1 MVNKIVLII
10 GSLSAIILFGFLL
23 LPISIPFLSEPVSS
37 EQLTE
42 ISNILDIPEQEL
54 LDSQSS
60 SLIYNYVRIDNE
72 PDFLI
77 PIIIDGSDEVVNNV
91 EVSLDVL
98 ELEQVV
104 PLSLE
109 LIRTITFD
117 DGTTDIENIN
127 AFELNTVTVPLFD
140 FVAIN
145 NDFRSI
151 GNGKLE
157 LNVSVDIDNEIHQSQ
172 SKFIIK
178 FDGKVIDTIDKTYS
192 NSDVKNGKLV
202 ILDKLINLK
211 PLLATKGNG
220 VYTVEVIM
228 DKFFIINTDHSRDY
242 AEAVETIYTFDIEKS
257 DVKSIKKDEHGNL
270 SKVFDSD
277 ATISVSANAQSVGV
291 TICLNN
297 YKGGGCANTYSDSGT
312 IPAPALGSVT
322 ITDVS
327 TGKVVASKPPMG
339 AGYCGRDQYGN
350 TGFGYSTLSGA
361 LTQCGKG
368 SAGGGGSLGF
378 SAQRGESYRVT
389 VSDPSASWVI
399 DVPETGGAYNYS
411 CVDAKSAVD
420 TGQKS
425 CSQHGGCRTIYSI
438 SSVRSCNFP

>member
-277 ATISVSANAQSVGV
+277 VTISVSANQQSVQQH
-291 TICLNN
+291 ICLARQR
-297 YKGGGCANTYSDSGT
+297 GGGCGMPYSTTGV

-322 ITDVS
+322 ITDIS
-327 TGKVVASKPPMG
+327 TGKVVASKEAGG
-339 AGYCGRDQYGN
+339 AGYCSGR
-350 TGFGYSTLSGA
+350 GFGYYVIEGG
-361 LTQCGKG
+361 LTQCRE
-368 SAGGGGSLGF
+368 STGGGGSVSYAG
-378 SAQRGESYRVT
+378 QRGESYKIT
-389 VSDPSASWVI
+389 VSDPARSWIVDI
-399 DVPETGGAYNYS
+399 PEEGGSFSYG
-411 CVDAKSAVD
+411 CVDSRKANYVQYGTNSHGAVYKF
-420 TGQKS
+420 TG
-425 CSQHGGCRTIYSI
+425 I
-438 SSVRSCNFP
+438 SSARVCSFP